1 MDNEENKQDGATGAA
16 QRPEADSLAAEI
28 ENKIAEQKRLYGDK
42 FDENGY
48 RAAATA
54 YAEATGSL
62 ANFNDAKFV
71 KPKDDNKEKM
81 DNGQGK
87 SFNLEQKDGK
97 FIAHGSDGTVFEG
110 KNFEE
115 INDKVCENLAKNC
128 RDQGEEATIAYHG
141 NNEENKKIF
150 SRNALLK
157 HDITITGGWPKD
169 QQFWQDLK
177 AEYLKDDKHSL
188 NDWERITRKIPDE
201 VMGRTPEER
210 QRNKKLNTADMLK
223 RLRQRNNHNPEPR
236 QQSGQQQSGANLTLE
251 QLLDMKKKRAYAN
264 G

>member
-81 DNGQGK
+81 DNGQDK
-87 SFNLEQKDGK
+87 SFNL
-97 FIAHGSDGTVFEG
+97 
-110 KNFEE
+110 
-115 INDKVCENLAKNC
+115 
-128 RDQGEEATIAYHG
+128 
-141 NNEENKKIF
+141 
-150 SRNALLK
+150 
-157 HDITITGGWPKD
+157 
-169 QQFWQDLK
+169 
-177 AEYLKDDKHSL
+177 
-188 NDWERITRKIPDE
+188 
-201 VMGRTPEER
+201 
-210 QRNKKLNTADMLK
+210 
-223 RLRQRNNHNPEPR
+223 
-236 QQSGQQQSGANLTLE
+236 
-251 QLLDMKKKRAYAN
+251 
-264 G
+264 